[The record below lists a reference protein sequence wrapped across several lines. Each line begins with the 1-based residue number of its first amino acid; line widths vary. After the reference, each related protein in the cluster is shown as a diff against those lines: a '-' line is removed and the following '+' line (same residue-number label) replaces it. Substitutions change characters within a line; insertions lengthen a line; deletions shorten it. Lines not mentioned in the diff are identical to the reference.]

1 MNVFIERIEAGKIK
15 TLAQLK
21 SCYRALAKSIH
32 PDTAA
37 IDGSG
42 SMFVKLQ
49 GDFEDAR
56 KLIQVKGT
64 DRAAD
69 ADEDY
74 RNLFQQLI
82 ASGFPLDGRARTTK
96 AYRDRL
102 DRFRSAMDRMSV
114 EGLGGFSAVETE
126 LVRMRGDGIVLNP
139 LFGNV
144 RLLFYHFVSHFNYPT
159 KFTLGAIGK
168 IYGEITE
175 DLRAR
180 GFPALDAFLGW
191 MTGDLERGAPRR
203 ERA

>member
-1 MNVFIERIEAGKIK
+1 MNVFIERIETGKIK

-32 PDTAA
+32 PDTAT

-42 SMFVKLQ
+42 GMFVKLQ
-49 GDFEDAR
+49 GDFEEAR
-56 KLIQVKGT
+56 KVIQVKGA

-69 ADEDY
+69 DDEDY
-74 RNLFQQLI
+74 RTLFQQLI
-82 ASGFPLDGRARTTK
+82 ASGFPVDGRARITK

-102 DRFRSAMDRMSV
+102 ARFRSTIDGMSV
-114 EGLGGFSAVETE
+114 EGLGRFSAVEAE
-126 LVRMRGDGIVLNP
+126 LIRMRGDGIVLNP

-144 RLLFYHFVSHFNYPT
+144 RLLFYHIISHYNYPT
-159 KFTLGAIGK
+159 MFTFGAIGK

-175 DLRAR
+175 DLRSR
-180 GFPALDAFLGW
+180 GFPALDAFLRW
-191 MTGDLERGAPRR
+191 MVGDLEHGASRR

>member
-1 MNVFIERIEAGKIK
+1 MNVFTERIEAGKIK

-32 PDTAA
+32 PDTAT

-42 SMFVKLQ
+42 GMFVKLQ
-49 GDFEDAR
+49 GDFEEAR
-56 KLIQVKGT
+56 KAIQAKAA

-69 ADEDY
+69 ADVDY
-74 RNLFQQLI
+74 RTLFQQLI
-82 ASGFPLDGRARTTK
+82 ASGFPVDGRARTTK

-114 EGLGGFSAVETE
+114 EGLGGFSAVEAE
-126 LVRMRGDGIVLNP
+126 LVRMRGDGIVMNP

-144 RLLFYHFVSHFNYPT
+144 RLLFYQLVSHYNYPT
-159 KFTLGAIGK
+159 MFTFGAIGK

-191 MTGDLERGAPRR
+191 MAGDLERGVSRR
-203 ERA
+203 DRA